1 MRSCSLEAC
10 ERRRI
15 LSGSGRCLQC
25 EECYCLTSYGTC
37 MYEYEISCRE
47 CKDDKCVK
55 CFDGYSL
62 DEHGIC
68 SASKKLEKRLKS
80 ATTAVVSVPIILIV
94 IAAVAITVIAS

>member
-1 MRSCSLEAC
+1 
-10 ERRRI
+10 
-15 LSGSGRCLQC
+15 
-25 EECYCLTSYGTC
+25 

-80 ATTAVVSVPIILIV
+80 ATTAVVSVLIILIV